1 MSGERFAHTVAETE
15 AWLHDVQSAGG
26 FDHERQAYA
35 ALRAVLHA
43 IRDQLTVADTARFA
57 AQLPTLLRGLYF
69 DGWHPD
75 AAPGRGSLV
84 DRVRE
89 HLHGQPDVPTDQALQ
104 AVRTVM
110 AQRLGQKDVAGLGWP
125 PAKDLLHVTSRN
137 G

>member
-15 AWLHDVQSAGG
+15 AWLQDVQRAAG

-43 IRDQLTVADTARFA
+43 VRDRLTVADTARFA
-57 AQLPTLLRGLYF
+57 AQLPTVLRGLYF
-69 DGWHPD
+69 EGWHPD
-75 AAPGRGSLV
+75 GAPARGSLA

-104 AVRTVM
+104 AVRTVV
-110 AQRLGQKDVAGLGWP
+110 ARRLGQKAVAELG
-125 PAKDLLHVTSRN
+125 
-137 G
+137 